1 MKVHNMDLA
10 KELKVALNSGKVE
23 IGFKVGLKTANKKK
37 AKLIV
42 VASNA
47 PETLLAKIKA
57 SAGEVPVYNYTG
69 SSWDLGGI
77 CGKPFPVSTIAI
89 IDPGES
95 AILKLKEG

>member
-1 MKVHNMDLA
+1 MDLA
-10 KELKVALNSGKVE
+10 KELKVAINSGKVE

-47 PETLLAKIKA
+47 PETLLAKVRA
-57 SAGEVPVYNYTG
+57 SAGEVPVYSYAG

-77 CGKPFPVSTIAI
+77 CGKPFQVSTITI

>member
-1 MKVHNMDLA
+1 MDLS
-10 KELKVALNSGKVE
+10 KELKVALNTGKVE
-23 IGFKVGLKTANKKK
+23 IGYKVSLKIASKKK

-47 PETLLAKIKA
+47 PESLFVKVKQA
-57 SAGEVPVYNYTG
+57 AGSEVPIYKYPG

-77 CGKPFPVSTIAI
+77 CGKPFPVSTITI

-95 AILKLKEG
+95 AILKVQEG